1 MNEDLKKAYELAKG
15 EEEHNTPVTSAFL
28 QTLNA
33 ALMRFITSWAV
44 LSIPQK
50 VSTAYVALRLVSVD
64 ILT

>member
-15 EEEHNTPVTSAFL
+15 EGGAQHTCYFGFPA
-28 QTLNA
+28 NA
-33 ALMRFITSWAV
+33 ECSPDAFITSWAV